1 MGMKRFAIIVAS
13 LLVVACSSAN
23 KTAQVNSSQPASSW
37 AGGSLV
43 PQVSQASSP
52 AAQGSTAK
60 SDAVASSAVA
70 AALGNNGYYFDYN
83 RFSVKSKYRAD
94 IKKEA
99 AFIKAHKNDVVTLE
113 GNADERGSAEY
124 NLNLGSKRA
133 KAVAKNLRNL
143 GVPASQIKIVSF
155 GAEKPR
161 LTCHEEKCWKENR
174 RVDFVHSAMPR
185 K

>member
-1 MGMKRFAIIVAS
+1 MKKLAVIVVS

-23 KTAQVNSSQPASSW
+23 KTAQVNGNQSASSW
-37 AGGSLV
+37 AGDSLV
-43 PQVSQASSP
+43 PQMSKASSP
-52 AAQGSTAK
+52 VEQGNTAK
-60 SDAVASSAVA
+60 NDAVASSAVA
-70 AALGNNGYYFDYN
+70 GALGGNGYYFDYN
-83 RFSVKSKYRAD
+83 RFSVKSKYRSA

-99 AFIKAHKNDVVTLE
+99 EFIKGHKNDVVTLE

-133 KAVAKNLRNL
+133 KAVAKSLRKL
-143 GVPASQIKIVSF
+143 GVSASQIKIVSF

-161 LTCHEEKCWKENR
+161 LACHEEKCWKETR
-174 RVDFVHSAMPR
+174 RVDFVHSSTPR